1 MSVTAIGSVALDSLI
16 LPAGE
21 YQDLLGG
28 SLSHFATACSL
39 FDSGL
44 SVVGVVGED
53 FPPEHME
60 YFRSRGI
67 GTEGLEVAS
76 GKTFRWKGQYR
87 EGALDEA
94 ITLDTQL
101 NVFESFEPRLSVSG
115 SPPRFLFLGNIH
127 PRIQYR
133 AAESVQAKL
142 KILDTMNLWIATTR
156 EELLKTISLIDV
168 LVLNEGEA
176 GDLTGCSN
184 LVQAGKKAIA
194 LGPSV
199 VIIKRGE
206 HGAMLVSKED
216 VFMVPGYPVS
226 DVLDPTGAGDSF
238 AGGFVGYLSECE
250 DLTPISLR
258 TAVVYGNTLGSFN
271 VEGVGVAR
279 LANTTR
285 QEVDQRFEEYKAM
298 VSI

>member
-16 LPAGE
+16 LPGGE

-53 FPPEHME
+53 FPSEHME

-67 GTEGLEVAS
+67 GVDGLEVAS
-76 GKTFRWKGQYR
+76 GKTFRWKGQYQ
-87 EGALDEA
+87 EGAMDEA

-101 NVFESFEPRLSVSG
+101 NVFESFEPQLAG
-115 SPPRFLFLGNIH
+115 SKTPARFLFLGNIH

-133 AAESVQAKL
+133 AAESVRAEL

-156 EELLKTISLIDV
+156 DELVRTIALIDV

-176 GDLTGCSN
+176 RDLTGCSSP
-184 LVQAGKKAIA
+184 VEAGKKA
-194 LGPSV
+194 LGMGASV
-199 VIIKRGE
+199 VILKRGE
-206 HGAMLVSKED
+206 HGALLVSKED
-216 VFMVPGYPVS
+216 VFMVPGYPVAN
-226 DVLDPTGAGDSF
+226 VLDPTGAGDSF
-238 AGGFVGYLSECE
+238 AGGFVGFLSECD
-250 DLTPISLR
+250 DLGPSNLR
-258 TAVVYGNTLGSFN
+258 RAVAYGNTLGSFN
-271 VEGVGVAR
+271 VEGVGVER
-279 LANTTR
+279 LANTSR
-285 QEVDQRFEEYKAM
+285 SEIDQRFEEYKAM
-298 VSI
+298 VTF